1 MEYYIRWG
9 TDTVLGRS
17 DYESE
22 SEARKLFNKK
32 VLSFEKCQWVELWHE
47 PLDEEDAQYLI
58 EVKEMSQDLIKA
70 QKIANELFG

>member
-17 DYESE
+17 DYTSE
-22 SEARKLFNKK
+22 KDARKMFDKK
-32 VLSFEKCQWVELWHE
+32 KLSFGKCQWVELWHE
-47 PLDEEDAQYLI
+47 PLDEDEQYLVD
-58 EVKEMSQDLIKA
+58 VKEMSQDQIKA